1 LPIGAL
7 IIFCAGCRLALG
19 DMLCQFV

>member
-1 LPIGAL
+1 AL

-19 DMLCQFV
+19 DMLCQFVE

>member
-1 LPIGAL
+1 L

-19 DMLCQFV
+19 DMLCQFVE